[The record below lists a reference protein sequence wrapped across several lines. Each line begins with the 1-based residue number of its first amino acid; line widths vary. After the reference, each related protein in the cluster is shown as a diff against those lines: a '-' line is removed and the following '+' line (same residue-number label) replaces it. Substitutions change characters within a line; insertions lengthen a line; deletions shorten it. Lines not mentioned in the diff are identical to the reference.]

1 MRALLMTLALLLSTS
16 TLADTDRPWW
26 KFWGADE
33 AGAVTAS
40 GLFTD
45 EERRVIRAYYHDRD
59 YEHGRDH
66 HHDDDDGYGRD
77 KPKKMKQLPPGLQKK
92 VERGGELPPGWQMKV
107 ARGEVLAP
115 DLYHGSRPLPE
126 DLLERLGRHH
136 HDSELRLLD
145 DRVVRVV
152 DDTRLILDVLQ
163 LY

>member
-1 MRALLMTLALLLSTS
+1 MKIINTLIALTLIT
-16 TLADTDRPWW
+16 
-26 KFWGADE
+26 
-33 AGAVTAS
+33 
-40 GLFTD
+40 GLTTGTTY
-45 EERRVIRAYYHDRD
+45 AKP
-59 YEHGRDH
+59 
-66 HHDDDDGYGRD
+66 D
-77 KPKKMKQLPPGLQKK
+77 KEQHLPPGLQKK